1 MAKRHRGGR
10 VSGRILAGLAPHSSQ
25 GPEIFCA
32 RRRAIGAQWKHAGR
46 VDSAVKRGL
55 VFGKLAKEIAVA
67 ARLGDH
73 SPENNARLRA
83 AVEAARKASVPRDTI
98 DRAIKK
104 GAGLT
109 DETVNYETV
118 AYEGFAPH
126 QVPLIIECL
135 TENKNRTAAD
145 VRVFFRKEGQLGAI
159 GSVAWMFDRLGQ
171 IEATHKD
178 GTIDIEGAA
187 IEAGAQD
194 VEPLDASE
202 VEAGHVGAVFYTDP
216 GDLDVVNKQLTESG
230 WTVSKSEIGYR
241 AKSFVELTA
250 EARKEVEEFLSK
262 IDDNDDVHRVY
273 AGIK

>member
-1 MAKRHRGGR
+1 
-10 VSGRILAGLAPHSSQ
+10 
-25 GPEIFCA
+25 
-32 RRRAIGAQWKHAGR
+32 
-46 VDSAVKRGL
+46 
-55 VFGKLAKEIAVA
+55 
-67 ARLGDH
+67 
-73 SPENNARLRA
+73 
-83 AVEAARKASVPRDTI
+83 
-98 DRAIKK
+98 
-104 GAGLT
+104 
-109 DETVNYETV
+109 
-118 AYEGFAPH
+118 
-126 QVPLIIECL
+126 
-135 TENKNRTAAD
+135 

-178 GTIDIEGAA
+178 GKIDSEGAA

-202 VEAGHVGAVFYTDP
+202 VETGHVGAVFYTDP

-241 AKSFVELTA
+241 AKNFVELTP